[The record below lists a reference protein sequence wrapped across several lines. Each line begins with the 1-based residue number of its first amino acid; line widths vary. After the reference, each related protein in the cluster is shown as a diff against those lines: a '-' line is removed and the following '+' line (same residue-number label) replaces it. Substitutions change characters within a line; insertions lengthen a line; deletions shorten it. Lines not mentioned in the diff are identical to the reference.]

1 MVPFGSLNI
10 PSPAILW
17 RSVKGGGMAS
27 RSREYTRAAA
37 DPTGRFRPPLTDEQ
51 KARIAEQEES
61 LRQMRN
67 LRYSHDT
74 TPPALS
80 MRRGSD
86 MLPLFWLG
94 YAGLAL
100 LFFGVLWVLSGG

>member
-1 MVPFGSLNI
+1 
-10 PSPAILW
+10 
-17 RSVKGGGMAS
+17 MAS
-27 RSREYTRAAA
+27 RSREHTRAAA
-37 DPTGRFRPPLTDEQ
+37 DPEGRFRPPLTDEQ
-51 KARIAEQEES
+51 KANIAAREES

-80 MRRGSD
+80 MQRGSD
-86 MLPLFWLG
+86 KLPLFWFG

-100 LFFGVLWVLSGG
+100 LFFGVLWVISGG